1 LHFVRTGA
9 FRKGKCRVNGCREF
23 SVNEQA
29 CNPGVGC
36 GESWRGAAHQH
47 DAAEGGVS
55 RHEIAREDG
64 GGSAA
69 SDNESGAFLGEE
81 AEIGTE
87 VILCSGFDE

>member
-1 LHFVRTGA
+1 
-9 FRKGKCRVNGCREF
+9 
-23 SVNEQA
+23 
-29 CNPGVGC
+29 VGC

-55 RHEIAREDG
+55 RHEISREDG

-69 SDNESGAFLGEE
+69 SDNESCAFLGEE

-87 VILCSGFDE
+87 MIMRGSFEE